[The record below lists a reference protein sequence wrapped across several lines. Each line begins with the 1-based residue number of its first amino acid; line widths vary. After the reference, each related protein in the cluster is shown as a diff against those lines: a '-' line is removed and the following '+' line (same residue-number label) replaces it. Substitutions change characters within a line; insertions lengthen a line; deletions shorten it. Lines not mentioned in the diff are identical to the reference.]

1 MSDKTTGD
9 RRASVS
15 ELFDLSGR
23 VALVTG
29 ATGWLGRSFAEA
41 LAEAGARVVTS
52 SRDRSRAEEVAAAL
66 PRPAGVDHVAVS
78 LDQLEPE
85 TIESGFA
92 AALEAAGQVD
102 VLVAN
107 GHSWLRSDWSEV
119 TAQEFTRQM
128 ENATGY
134 FLLARR
140 MREDLVR
147 RRAGGSIVLVGSM
160 YGVVG
165 SYPDAYE
172 GVAPASAVAYHA
184 VKGGIVQMTRHL
196 AAYWARDSIR
206 VNCLSPGAF
215 PKDDAHP
222 EMVRRLVE
230 KTPMKRMGRPWE
242 LKGALVFL
250 ASDASSYV
258 TGQNLLVD
266 GGWTA
271 W

>member
-1 MSDKTTGD
+1 MSEG
-9 RRASVS
+9 RADEDAPTV
-15 ELFDLSGR
+15 EKLFDLSGR

-29 ATGWLGRSFAEA
+29 ATGWLGSAFAEA
-41 LAEAGARVVTS
+41 LAEAGARVVAS
-52 SRDRSRAEEVAAAL
+52 SRDCSRAESVAAAL
-66 PRPAGVDHVAVS
+66 PRPTDVEHVGVALDH
-78 LDQLEPE
+78 LEPAS
-85 TIESGFA
+85 IASGFA
-92 AALEAAGQVD
+92 AAVEAAGHVD

-107 GHSWLRSDWSEV
+107 GHSWHVGDWTDV
-119 TAQEFTRQM
+119 TAEQFTHQM
-128 ENATGY
+128 QNATGY

-140 MREDLVR
+140 MRENLLR
-147 RRAGGSIVLVGSM
+147 RHTGGSIILIGSM
-160 YGVVG
+160 YGLVG

-172 GVAPASAVAYHA
+172 GVAPASSVAYHT
-184 VKGGIVQMTRHL
+184 VKGGIVHMTRHL
-196 AAYWARDSIR
+196 AAYWARDDIR

-215 PKDDAHP
+215 PKDEANP

-242 LKGALVFL
+242 LKGAVLFL

-258 TGQNLLVD
+258 TGQNLLVY